1 MSGLDGLGW
10 PPDIDFS
17 NAPLPWRYREDTRDV
32 VASDGSVVCKAGD
45 MVADGYRSGDLIVAL
60 ANHADEMA
68 RCYHAACRAA
78 DDEERAKER
87 NAELYNNLRY
97 GANDRAEKLNHRLK
111 ERRQTDSPEL
121 TLWMRG
127 RRSAFEEIANAELSG
142 GAAVRSDD
150 LLGVQK
156 GQYE

>member
-1 MSGLDGLGW
+1 MSGLGW

-17 NAPLPWRYREDTRDV
+17 NAKLPWRYREDTRDV

-45 MVADGYRSGDLIVAL
+45 TVADGYRSGDLIVAL

-78 DDEERAKER
+78 DYEERAKER

-97 GANDRAEKLNHRLK
+97 VAKDRAEKLNHRLK
-111 ERRQTDSPEL
+111 EKRQTDSPEL
-121 TLWMRG
+121 MRWMKG
-127 RRSAFEEIANAELSG
+127 RRSAFQEIANTNLSG
-142 GAAVRSDD
+142 AASAGTVG
-150 LLGVQK
+150 GVVLP
-156 GQYE
+156 